1 MISFDSI
8 TEQEHDKKN
17 QKDFFDNLYADISDL
32 DKSKLGV
39 SDQEGKLGN
48 FEITKTKIASLSNEF
63 ADAFEVTQ
71 SIAIA
76 HEEDSQPDEY
86 YAMVYKKNLP
96 VRIREIEVLHKL
108 QINGHSS
115 PVQYGVM
122 PFGDNESLFFT
133 CVFTKPK
140 GKPLEDIVKAGIKLD
155 ETFILNKIV
164 KPLIQIL
171 NLLHQ
176 NKIFYGSL
184 NPKNIYIDKN
194 GEICLA
200 ETLSTFSGFFQRTFY
215 DTIERAQASLY
226 GKGVGSELNDYYS
239 LGMTIYFLLSGKDFS
254 EIDDS
259 EILRLKLHEGTY
271 SWLNASYIMG
281 GQIQDLVKGLVIDNP
296 KQRWSYMDIDNLL
309 NNRSYTVTNLIDKNY
324 LSRAIIFNG
333 KEFYSRKSL
342 AHEMALNWDLAKSFL
357 LTDKIKKWLEIG
369 SSEEKFLEAL
379 ETVTLNSS
387 SVKSLTQKLFNSDD
401 ERLMRALIA
410 LDPDAPIR
418 FKNIAFNR
426 DGLGTMLIN
435 SINKG
440 QSDITH
446 IVASCLFVNVF
457 SVYEILS
464 GVTGDT
470 SYLRNLSKIQKCS
483 DLLKKPD
490 AGFGLE
496 RILYE
501 LNPTLVCQHAILEKD
516 FCIGIK
522 DIIDFLEYN
531 SVSYDEI
538 TSKKSIVSFIA
549 SKLHLTVSHKIDALD
564 RYQVLQKTKSYQTL
578 YIFSL
583 AQQSLK
589 ITKLPT
595 LCYILRDAVKDTL
608 STILRS
614 SRVKIR
620 FFEKIDKAAERG
632 SINELYKTA
641 VATESIDNDIAGYSR
656 ALRRGA
662 EISAELFNYSNREK
676 MILDLKKK
684 ALRYAVRFSY
694 LACGFTII
702 TIILQ
707 IS

>member
-1 MISFDSI
+1 MISLDSANS
-8 TEQEHDKKN
+8 QELEKKN
-17 QKDFFDNLYADISDL
+17 QKDFFEDLYADISDL
-32 DKSKLGV
+32 DKSKLGI
-39 SDQEGKLGN
+39 SDQEGRIGN
-48 FEITKTKIASLSNEF
+48 FEISKVKIPSLSHEF

-71 SIAIA
+71 SITIA
-76 HEEDSQPDEY
+76 NEDGIKPDEY
-86 YAMVYKKNLP
+86 YAMIFKKNLP
-96 VRIREIEVLHKL
+96 IRIREIEVLHKL
-108 QINGHSS
+108 QIEGISS
-115 PVQYGVM
+115 PVQYGIL
-122 PFGDNESLFFT
+122 PFDESGNLVYACIFA
-133 CVFTKPK
+133 KPK
-140 GKPLEDIVKAGIKLD
+140 GKSLEDIVKAGVKLD
-155 ETFILNKIV
+155 ETFILSRVV
-164 KPLIQIL
+164 KPLIQTL

-194 GEICLA
+194 GDICLS
-200 ETLSTFSGFFQRTFY
+200 ETLSSFPGFFQKTFY
-215 DTIERAQASLY
+215 ETIERSQASLY
-226 GKGVGSELNDYYS
+226 GKGSGSELNDYYS
-239 LGMTIYFLLSGKDFS
+239 LGMTIYFLLSGKDFD

-271 SWLNASYIMG
+271 AWLNSSYIMG

-296 KQRWSYMDIDNLL
+296 KQRWGYMDIDNLL

-342 AHEMALNWDLAKSFL
+342 AHEMALNWDLGKTFL

-379 ETVTLNSS
+379 ETVTINSA

-410 LDPDAPIR
+410 LDPEAPVR
-418 FKNIAFNR
+418 FKNISFNR
-426 DGLGTMLIN
+426 EGIGTMLIN

-440 QSDITH
+440 QSDVTH

-457 SVYEILS
+457 SVYEVLS
-464 GVTGDT
+464 GITGDAGH
-470 SYLRNLSKIQKCS
+470 LRALSSIQKCS
-483 DLLKKPD
+483 ELLKKPD
-490 AGFGLE
+490 SGFGLE

-501 LNPTLVCQHAILEKD
+501 LNPTLVCQHPILEKD

-522 DIIDFLEYN
+522 DVIDFLEYN
-531 SVSYDEI
+531 GVSYDEI
-538 TSKKSIVSFIA
+538 TSKKAIVSFIA
-549 SKLHLTVSHKIDALD
+549 SKLRLKTSHKIEALD

-583 AQQSLK
+583 AQLHLK

-595 LCYILRDAVKDTL
+595 LCYILRDSIKDTL

-614 SRVKIR
+614 SRVKIK

-632 SINELYKTA
+632 NITELFKAA
-641 VATESIDNDIAGYSR
+641 VATDSIDNDISGYAR

-662 EISAELFNYSNREK
+662 EISMELFTYSNRDK
-676 MILDLKKK
+676 IILDLRKK

-694 LACGFTII
+694 LVCGFTII
-702 TIILQ
+702 TMILQ